1 MSLCFLLQ
9 TAPLVDVPVV
19 VGVVSTGLIIVTVVV
34 VIVCLLIVVKH
45 KHRKNRLSSFHL
57 ASQFFYRYVEKK
69 DLKVKLRHT
78 ILEHIVLSEFSV

>member
-19 VGVVSTGLIIVTVVV
+19 VGVVSTGVIITVVV

-45 KHRKNRLSSFHL
+45 KHRKNWLSSFHL